1 MEKQIRDNQVVMVS
15 LLLIAMF
22 SFFFVINKT
31 VHDMDQAADEE
42 ALNHIMENTEQLY
55 YSLSNRVDDTWIMMD
70 FADMSLS
77 NVAESPVENAVR
89 YLDLMQENSQA
100 VKVYLITEDGDYLDD
115 VGKTGRWEFDK
126 AVLPLLEEKQ
136 PVCRL
141 KQTALGGDFLEFA
154 IPLSTPITEKKYNI
168 LLAEYD
174 LNSFLEVLS
183 LRAYGGKGIAYVIDG
198 SGRTLFKTEGNLP
211 KSHVENYF
219 FYQFLE
225 EMQFEGNSLVTDVE
239 ALRGQIEEGRK
250 GAVYVSD
257 EKYSYA
263 ISYFPLKLMDWTL
276 VLMVDRSAIA
286 SGRMDYIEQ
295 TKRISMIII
304 ILIVLICFVLY
315 MINTKL
321 LQKSS
326 AQKLSSRERVID
338 VLSTASLGAYI
349 LVDAVTKNCTFVSQ
363 SIQNVLGIEPSQLQ
377 GHSMDKLLDILHS
390 QELEKTLREWDCQ
403 KIIEFG
409 RFRIKNEDSD
419 EIKFLRCRIFPQQN
433 GETVMAI
440 LDETVDAK
448 REQTLEEAINAAR
461 SANQAKSTFLSN
473 MSHDIR
479 TPMNAIIG
487 FATLAAANVL
497 NTEKVKDYLAKILSS
512 GNHLL
517 SLLNDILDMSH
528 IESGKLHLVEEKMN
542 LLEVFHD
549 MESIVSGQVQAKHL
563 KFNMDIMNVTDE
575 NVLCDKTRFNQVF
588 LNLLSNAIK
597 FTNQGGQVLVQVS
610 QLQKASEGNGL
621 YEIRVKD
628 NGIGMTPEFA
638 ERIFEPFERER
649 TSTVSKIQGT
659 GLGMPISKSII
670 DMMGGSIDVY
680 TEQGKGTEFIV
691 RIPLQLQSEHRQERK
706 RKIPDRQQIK
716 ESLALLIAENKAI
729 FQDKRILLVEDNE
742 LNREI
747 ATEILKVFGFKVE
760 TAEDGSIAVLMVTDS
775 KPGYY
780 DLILMDVQMPVMNGY
795 EAARKIRA
803 MEESHLA
810 EIPIIA
816 MTASAFEEDRQKAIE
831 SGMNGFVSKP
841 IDIKQLIGTLQSVFE
856 NKFV

>member
-15 LLLIAMF
+15 LLLIAIL

-42 ALNHIMENTEQLY
+42 ALNHIIENTEQLY

-89 YLDLMQENSQA
+89 YLDLMQENSRA

-115 VGKTGRWEFDK
+115 AGKTGRWEFDK

-211 KSHVENYF
+211 KSHAENYF

-239 ALRGQIEEGRK
+239 VLRGQIEEGRK

-338 VLSTASLGAYI
+338 VLSTDSLGAYI

-433 GETVMAI
+433 GERVMAI

-497 NTEKVKDYLAKILSS
+497 YTEKVKDYLAKILSS

-528 IESGKLHLVEEKMN
+528 IESGKLHLVEEEMN

-575 NVLCDKTRFNQVF
+575 NVLCDKARFNQVF

-649 TSTVSKIQGT
+649 TSTVSKIRGT

-691 RIPLQLQSEHRQERK
+691 RIPLRLQSEHRQERK
-706 RKIPDRQQIK
+706 RKIPDLQQIK

-760 TAEDGSIAVLMVTDS
+760 TAEDGSITVLMVTDS

-795 EAARKIRA
+795 DAARKIRA

-810 EIPIIA
+810 EIPIVA